1 MDASTVPVREK
12 ARECVAYT
20 PGMKKTIGTLTALA
34 LLGIAAPAFSEWSIT
49 NKDNSSYEIKKACGS
64 SSEDWSIAGGV
75 TKRLSIP
82 AGATSCTLT
91 MKNGG
96 GSCTVKDGE
105 SCTITSGKISK

>member
-1 MDASTVPVREK
+1 
-12 ARECVAYT
+12 
-20 PGMKKTIGTLTALA
+20 MKKTLGTVAALV
-34 LLGIAAPAFSEWSIT
+34 LLGIATPALAEWSIT
-49 NKDNSSYEIKKACGS
+49 NKDHSSYEIKKQCGS

-82 AGATSCTLT
+82 AGATTCTLT

-105 SCTITSGKISK
+105 SCTIASGKLSK

>member
-1 MDASTVPVREK
+1 
-12 ARECVAYT
+12 
-20 PGMKKTIGTLTALA
+20 MKKTLFAAIG
-34 LLGIAAPAFSEWSIT
+34 LLFIATPAFAEWSIT
-49 NKDNSSYEIKKACGS
+49 NKDNSSYELKKACGS

-105 SCTITSGKISK
+105 SCTIASGKIGK